1 MSAKQMRVPDAQ
13 YKTLVQLEEILGTSR
28 ADILTNI
35 IRLVKTMVD
44 KDVVRVKMISKNGEE
59 TEIIWTMVKE

>member
-1 MSAKQMRVPDAQ
+1 MSSKQMRVPDAQ

-44 KDVVRVKMISKNGEE
+44 KDVVRVKMIGRNGEE